1 MSCIANAA
9 AARRRPGFLRALTFA
24 TTLTLPCTAALAAP
38 SISGSPAT
46 SVTAAH
52 YYAFQPSATDP
63 GKKLSFSIVNK
74 PSWAL
79 FDASSGRL
87 YGTPMPQ
94 SNVGTFSNIVISAS
108 DGSARASL
116 APFSIKVLPLPDTPP
131 TLAGSPAP
139 SVTTGHAYTFLPKS
153 GDPNGLRLV
162 FAIANKPSWARFDST
177 TGLLSGT
184 AGAVGTYSN
193 IVITAYDG
201 WSKAALPA
209 FNIVV
214 TQAAATTVSPPVA
227 ASTGSATLAWTPPTE
242 TASGTV
248 LTNLAGYRV
257 FYGTTP
263 EAQETLTLPNA
274 GLTRYVMT
282 GLAKTTWYFAIA
294 AYDTNGQESKPTEV
308 LSLAVD

>member
-1 MSCIANAA
+1 MVNAA
-9 AARRRPGFLRALTFA
+9 AARRRPGILRALTFA
-24 TTLTLPCTAALAAP
+24 TTLTLPCVAVLAAP
-38 SISGSPAT
+38 VISGSPAT

-52 YYAFQPSATDP
+52 YYAFQPSATDA
-63 GKKLSFSIVNK
+63 GKKLSYSITNK

-87 YGTPMPQ
+87 YGTPLPQ
-94 SNVGTFSNIVISAS
+94 SNVGTFANIVISAS
-108 DGSARASL
+108 DGTARASL
-116 APFSIKVLPLPDTPP
+116 APFSIKVLPLPNTPP

-139 SVTTGHAYTFLPKS
+139 TVATGHAYTFLPQS

-162 FAIANKPSWARFDST
+162 FVVTNKPSWATFDST

-184 AGAVGTYSN
+184 AGAVGTYAN

-201 WSKAALPA
+201 WSKATLPA
-209 FNIVV
+209 FNIAV
-214 TQAAATTVSPPVA
+214 TQAAPTTVTPPVA

-257 FYGTTP
+257 YYGTTP
-263 EAQETLTLPNA
+263 ETQETLTLPNA

-282 GLAKTTWYFAIA
+282 GLAKATWYFAIT
-294 AYDTNGQESKPTEV
+294 AYDANGQESAPTEV